1 MKKMIFLLSVSC
13 LLIFAKCPATKPG
26 EEKPREVLTTVSE
39 ASALLDLV
47 RATNNPYEWYAATG
61 SGTID
66 WEGQRL
72 SAKITVRIQKD
83 KVIWAQISKLGIEVG
98 RMLVTPDSAFFINRI
113 ERTYAAH
120 ATEQFFKKYDL
131 PPDFDMFAKVFTGG
145 AYVPP
150 SVTSMVVEP
159 DGALF
164 IQSGSGIS
172 ARHWLDVS
180 YQLIRSQVSDPG
192 EHQWEASYGNYA
204 SVNTGQKFPYHRAN
218 TIMIDGKAN
227 LFDLDYE
234 TIQVNVPQE
243 LPFSIPSNY
252 EKM

>member
-1 MKKMIFLLSVSC
+1 MKKMIFLLFVSF
-13 LLIFAKCPATKPG
+13 LLIFAKCPATKPVD
-26 EEKPREVLTTVSE
+26 EKPRIVLSTVSE

-47 RATNNPYEWYAATG
+47 RATDNPYTWYAATG
-61 SGTID
+61 SGNID
-66 WEGQRL
+66 WEGQRY
-72 SAKITVRIQKD
+72 SAKMTVRIRKD
-83 KVIWAQISKLGIEVG
+83 SVIWAQISKLGLEVG
-98 RMLVTPDSAFFINRI
+98 RMLVTPDSAFFINRF
-113 ERTYAAH
+113 ERTYASYS
-120 ATEQFFKKYDL
+120 TDQFFKKYNL
-131 PPDFDMFAKVFTGG
+131 PSDFDMFAKVFTGG

-150 SVTSMVVEP
+150 SVTSMVIEP

-192 EHQWEASYGNYA
+192 KHQWEASYGNYKTVN
-204 SVNTGQKFPYHRAN
+204 SVQKFPFHRAN